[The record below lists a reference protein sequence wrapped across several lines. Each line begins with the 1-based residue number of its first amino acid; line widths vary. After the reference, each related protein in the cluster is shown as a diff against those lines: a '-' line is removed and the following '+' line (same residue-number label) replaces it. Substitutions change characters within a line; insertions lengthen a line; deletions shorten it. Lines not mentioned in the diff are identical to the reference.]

1 MKNTP
6 TVRVVSATEAKNKF
20 GAIIKHAYAADE
32 HLIVEKSGIPVVAII
47 PMADYQQLV
56 KPRAIAPAVEQKVEA
71 AQKRAEARRDLA
83 DFLKQVHAEM
93 PQVDED
99 DEEAER
105 FIQNVVD
112 EVRTE
117 RAKKM
122 LAESRAKYSTT
133 VRQRTPRPARQS
145 RSRVR
150 GRGRRGLSRLR

>member
-1 MKNTP
+1 
-6 TVRVVSATEAKNKF
+6 
-20 GAIIKHAYAADE
+20 
-32 HLIVEKSGIPVVAII
+32 
-47 PMADYQQLV
+47 
-56 KPRAIAPAVEQKVEA
+56 VEA

-105 FIQNVVD
+105 FIQSVVD

-117 RAKKM
+117 RATKM

-133 VRQRTPRPARQS
+133 ARQRTHKRAKK
-145 RSRVR
+145 
-150 GRGRRGLSRLR
+150 

>member
-20 GAIIKHAYAADE
+20 GEIIKHAYAADE

-56 KPRAIAPAVEQKVEA
+56 GAPFAMPEVTQKVDEA
-71 AQKRAEARRDLA
+71 SRRAQARRDLA
-83 DFLKQVHAEM
+83 EFLKQVHATM

-99 DEEAER
+99 EEEAEK
-105 FIQNVVD
+105 FIQSVVD
-112 EVRTE
+112 EVRAE

-122 LAESRAKYSTT
+122 LAESRVKYST
-133 VRQRTPRPARQS
+133 RAHRRPKTRAKK
-145 RSRVR
+145 
-150 GRGRRGLSRLR
+150 